1 VPGSTRP
8 LRTERLILLLATA
21 CSSSRAGDPVIGTWS
36 GGKGAAFELR
46 DDGHLDKAP
55 TFDSRCADE
64 VASIAACRARQT
76 WEHRGPVVTLR
87 MGVIRDTASA
97 QGSLTGMFAEP
108 RSGERCECVLDPV
121 EVQYTGDA
129 LVVGKERAVR
139 VR

>member
-1 VPGSTRP
+1 MPGSTRP
-8 LRTERLILLLATA
+8 LRTELLILVLATA
-21 CSSSRAGDPVIGTWS
+21 CSSSRAGDPVIGTWA
-36 GGKGAAFELR
+36 GGNGPPFELR

-55 TFDSRCADE
+55 TADLRCVDE
-64 VASIAACRARQT
+64 VALIAACRARQT

-87 MGVIRDTASA
+87 MGVVRDPAPA
-97 QGSLTGMFAEP
+97 HGALVGMFAEP
-108 RSGERCECVLDPV
+108 RAGERCGCVLDPI